1 MSKAGKRGAKVS
13 KAKQSGKKHAKK
25 HHQSQEAA
33 AHSKDLLDREMSSVY
48 SMMAATE
55 AKHATLNRPVVKAP
69 LDERAVDGLTSL
81 DTINISG

>member
-48 SMMAATE
+48 SMVRLKAAHSHRVGVFLMSFTPRWLLQRRN
-55 AKHATLNRPVVKAP
+55 TL
-69 LDERAVDGLTSL
+69 LSIDQS
-81 DTINISG
+81 

>member
-1 MSKAGKRGAKVS
+1 MSKAGKRGVKVH

-48 SMMAATE
+48 SMMAAAE
-55 AKHATLNRPVVKAP
+55 AKHNTVNPPMVKLP
-69 LDERAVDGLTSL
+69 LDERGVDGLL